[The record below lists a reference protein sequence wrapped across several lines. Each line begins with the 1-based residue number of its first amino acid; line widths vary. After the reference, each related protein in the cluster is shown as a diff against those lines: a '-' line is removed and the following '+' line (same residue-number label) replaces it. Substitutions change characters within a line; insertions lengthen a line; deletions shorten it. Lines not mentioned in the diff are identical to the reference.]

1 MMIPH
6 ALPKPKVPAP
16 LEADLKLQQILD
28 SSKPLCREDIVW
40 MLEFIKKKVAEEDP
54 YLKDLSQPRL
64 LQNFRYFAEIALML
78 IQRRN
83 GFDQDAERLKIW
95 LAEASYGLHPVRTNT
110 FRQASPDHEKA

>member
-1 MMIPH
+1 MIPN

-16 LEADLKLQQILD
+16 MVTDQKLQQILD
-28 SSKPLCREDIVW
+28 SSRPLCKEDIIW

-54 YLKDLSQPRL
+54 NLMDLSQPRL

-83 GFDQDAERLKIW
+83 GFDQEADRLKIW
-95 LAEASYGLHPVRTNT
+95 LAEASHGLHPGRVNT
-110 FRQASPDHEKA
+110 FRKASPDDEQA